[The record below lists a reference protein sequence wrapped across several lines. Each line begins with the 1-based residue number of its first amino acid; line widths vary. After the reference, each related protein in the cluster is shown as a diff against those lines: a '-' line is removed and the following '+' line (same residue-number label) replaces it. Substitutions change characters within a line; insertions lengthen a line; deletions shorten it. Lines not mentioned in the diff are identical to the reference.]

1 MATWNQPF
9 GGAGFAASIT
19 LTMTDGSSQM
29 ISVIATVL
37 NEGDSIHLL
46 LNSMGAQTRQ
56 PDEIVI
62 VDGGS
67 ADDTCEIIA
76 GYSDRLPVRVLVE
89 PGCNISQGRNRAI
102 EAASGDIIAVT
113 DAGVRLSDTWLEAI
127 TEPLLFNPDLNGV
140 AGFFLADPQTP
151 FEVALGATTLPLR
164 DEIRAE
170 TFLPSSRS
178 IAFRRSAAREG
189 GGYPEWLDYCE
200 DLVFD
205 LRFRSMFGPFAFE
218 PAAVV
223 YFRPRPSIGSF
234 YRQYF
239 LYARGDGKADLWLK
253 RHAIRYAAYWLL
265 APSIFLLGAL
275 LEPFWWGLYLPG
287 AAYYLYQPYRRLPVI
302 SRRWRGNSVFAWL
315 YCIFVIP
322 VLRVVGDI
330 AKMHGYPG
338 GRLWRWRHRP
348 PDWRL

>member
-1 MATWNQPF
+1 
-9 GGAGFAASIT
+9 
-19 LTMTDGSSQM
+19 MTDGSSQM

-164 DEIRAE
+164 DEIKAE

-178 IAFRRSAAREG
+178 IAFRRSAAWEG

-253 RHAIRYAAYWLL
+253 RHVIRYAAYWLL

-315 YCIFVIP
+315 YCIFMIP

-348 PDWRL
+348 PDWRP